1 MESEQSRK
9 DSLSKAE
16 TVQQL
21 RKTIGQLEGIIQEL
35 DTITVEQL
43 PESPSLETLME
54 TTEELEDAIAKAKQ
68 NPPPTTETPVQETQT
83 ITDTS
88 TAIEPE
94 ATTESTQEEII
105 EEEEAIPETTSNSET
120 SQPSEYQKKPWWIV
134 GILTAIAAILITLG
148 LQLLTTEASVIA
160 EPAPTEIIA
169 KQPLFTEEIE
179 SNLETDSEINQELV
193 EPESEITPTP
203 TAEATDLSAEIVTE
217 TTPETAT
224 KTESSTPEIQPTKKT
239 PIQFTPEQNLIT
251 AIQKQVTNL
260 TTSYE
265 PDLLTT
271 IEADLNHNKL
281 LITVENQ
288 WYELNSDRQNQICQE
303 MLKRSRQL
311 AFAKLVIQDS
321 EGNLLAR
328 SPVVGN
334 EMVIL
339 QRTNKPSNSK

>member
-16 TVQQL
+16 TLQQL

-54 TTEELEDAIAKAKQ
+54 TTEELEDVIAKAKQ
-68 NPPPTTETPVQETQT
+68 NPPLTTETPLQDTEI

-94 ATTESTQEEII
+94 ATTESTEAEIVEET
-105 EEEEAIPETTSNSET
+105 EATEATPETTTTTSET
-120 SQPSEYQKKPWWIV
+120 SPPSEYQKKPWWIV
-134 GILTAIAAILITLG
+134 GILTAIASILITLG
-148 LQLLTTEASVIA
+148 LQFLTIEASVIA

-169 KQPLFTEEIE
+169 KQPLVTKEIE
-179 SNLETDSEINQELV
+179 SNNVETDSQINQELV
-193 EPESEITPTP
+193 NSESEV
-203 TAEATDLSAEIVTE
+203 TDLSEEIFTE
-217 TTPETAT
+217 TTPEI
-224 KTESSTPEIQPTKKT
+224 ESISLEIPPIKK
-239 PIQFTPEQNLIT
+239 PQIQFTPEQNFIT
-251 AIQKQVTNL
+251 AIQKQVINL

-265 PDLLTT
+265 SDLLTI
-271 IEADLNHNKL
+271 IEADLNHKKL
-281 LITVENQ
+281 SITVENQ
-288 WYELNSDRQNQICQE
+288 WYELDSDRQDQICQE
-303 MLKRSRQL
+303 MLKRSRRL

-321 EGNLLAR
+321 EENILAR

-334 EMVIL
+334 QMVIL
-339 QRTNKPSNSK
+339 QRTNKPSN